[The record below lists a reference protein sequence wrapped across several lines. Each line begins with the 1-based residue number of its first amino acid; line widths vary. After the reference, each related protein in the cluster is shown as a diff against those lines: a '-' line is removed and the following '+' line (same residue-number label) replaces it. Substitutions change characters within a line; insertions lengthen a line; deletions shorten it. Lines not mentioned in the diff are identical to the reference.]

1 MTIHHVLTSDEI
13 KNRAVKWKKKKK
25 NKIFYGNTWIL
36 YIPFTFLCYERTID
50 SLLKILIGI
59 YFFKYRLIKKNNK
72 WWQEYDDKWK

>member
-13 KNRAVKWKKKKK
+13 KNRAVKLKKKKK